1 MSKLLNTGF
10 AITITLAWSCS
21 VSQANA
27 QARPEHPAAAPHAAQ
42 QHAPEHPA
50 PQHGPTPH
58 QAAPHEEHHQAAPA
72 HQDHRAA
79 TPAPQQHEQQHA
91 EHNYRDVP
99 EHPNAPHVHS
109 NGEWV
114 GHESGRNDPHY
125 HMDHPWAHGHFSGGF
140 GPSHHWR
147 IEGGGPNR
155 FWFSGFYFSVAPYDL
170 SFAADWNWNGDPIVI
185 YDDPDHPGFYL
196 AYNER
201 TGTYCHVE
209 YLG

>member
-1 MSKLLNTGF
+1 MTKSTRTALLST
-10 AITITLAWSCS
+10 ALVLAWSS
-21 VSQANA
+21 VASNANA
-27 QARPEHPAAAPHAAQ
+27 QARPEHPAAAPHEAQ
-42 QHAPEHPA
+42 RAPEHPA
-50 PQHGPTPH
+50 PQHGPAPH
-58 QAAPHEEHHQAAPA
+58 QAAPHQE
-72 HQDHRAA
+72 HRAA
-79 TPAPQQHEQQHA
+79 TPAPQRDDHHA
-91 EHNYRDVP
+91 EQHNYRDVP
-99 EHPNAPHVHS
+99 EHPNAPHVHE

-140 GPSHHWR
+140 GPSHRFR

-155 FWFSGFYFSVAPYDL
+155 FWFSGFYFSIAPYDL

>member
-1 MSKLLNTGF
+1 MTKSTKTTLLSTALILGWSF
-10 AITITLAWSCS
+10 AATN
-21 VSQANA
+21 ANA
-27 QARPEHPAAAPHAAQ
+27 QARPEHPA

-58 QAAPHEEHHQAAPA
+58 QTPPA

-79 TPAPQQHEQQHA
+79 TPAPQQHE
-91 EHNYRDVP
+91 EHPNFRDVP

-114 GHESGRNDPHY
+114 GHESGRGDPHY
-125 HMDHPWAHGHFSGGF
+125 HLDRPWAHGHFTGGF
-140 GPSHHWR
+140 GPSHRFH

-155 FWFSGFYFSVAPYDL
+155 FWFSGFYFSIAPYDL
-170 SFAADWNWNGDPIVI
+170 SFASDWNWNGDPIVV